1 MSDILSISGSA
12 VAAYQRALGTTSN
25 NIANL
30 STVGYSRQS
39 VDLSAGTPQAIGQ
52 IYVGTGVQVTG
63 IKRSYDQFVE
73 GTLRNAY
80 SGLNTQGPLVQYA
93 NRIIDVMGSQN
104 VGLTSALDQFFASAQ
119 SLSGDPASIDLR
131 GQFLRDAGGVV
142 GRLHELNTQL
152 GAIEADSRGQI
163 DADVGKL
170 NELSKQ
176 LAYVNSQMQKNST
189 SAAQPPALMDQRDN
203 LLRDMSKLSSIRV
216 STRSNGMVDVG
227 VGNAG
232 GSGLIV
238 DGAASRSIGA
248 GFNEEFPGKVDIVL
262 DGAAK
267 RWLADKGYDPVY
279 GARPLRRVIQK
290 HLQNPLA
297 GLLLEGAVKDGDT
310 VSVSAGDS
318 GLSINGRMVEAA

>member
-39 VDLSAGTPQAIGQ
+39 VDMSAGAPQAIGQ

-63 IKRSYDQFVE
+63 IKRSYDQFIE

-152 GAIEADSRGQI
+152 EAIQADSRGQI

-176 LAYVNSQMQKNST
+176 LAYVNSQLQKNST
-189 SAAQPPALMDQRDN
+189 SASQPPELMDQRDN
-203 LLRDMSKLSSIRV
+203 
-216 STRSNGMVDVG
+216 
-227 VGNAG
+227 
-232 GSGLIV
+232 
-238 DGAASRSIGA
+238 
-248 GFNEEFPGKVDIVL
+248 
-262 DGAAK
+262 
-267 RWLADKGYDPVY
+267 
-279 GARPLRRVIQK
+279 
-290 HLQNPLA
+290 
-297 GLLLEGAVKDGDT
+297 
-310 VSVSAGDS
+310 
-318 GLSINGRMVEAA
+318 